1 MESMTQKN
9 LFLTVVIDYLNARSS
24 KWWTDD
30 KTTQE
35 GLNPILFGVS
45 GVAYFIWGGG
55 QKCPTLVF
63 SKLEMVWQWNLA
75 HIEAILCQVKISCE
89 FSKWRII
96 FDDVSTTLCNTVK
109 FTSFWYIL
117 LTDVVQSSPDTYFQK
132 RWFLLANTT
141 WKWQKLKNYWKKR
154 KKNFSGI
161 FFDMTSSKKGRGS
174 GFC

>member
-63 SKLEMVWQWNLA
+63 SKLEMV
-75 HIEAILCQVKISCE
+75 
-89 FSKWRII
+89 
-96 FDDVSTTLCNTVK
+96 
-109 FTSFWYIL
+109 
-117 LTDVVQSSPDTYFQK
+117 
-132 RWFLLANTT
+132 
-141 WKWQKLKNYWKKR
+141 
-154 KKNFSGI
+154 
-161 FFDMTSSKKGRGS
+161 
-174 GFC
+174 